1 MAAHFRDLHI
11 SCKHKSKSSKSSI
24 INEQADMDVETTN
37 TIKTEQTEDTQP
49 KLVFSEE
56 LKQLQ
61 QEPILPS
68 TFLSKL

>member
-11 SCKHKSKSSKSSI
+11 SCNHKSKKSESSI
-24 INEQADMDVETTN
+24 INEQADMDVETAN
-37 TIKTEQTEDTQP
+37 AIKTDDTQP

>member
-11 SCKHKSKSSKSSI
+11 SCNHKSKSSESSI

-37 TIKTEQTEDTQP
+37 AIKTDDTQP